1 MRVLINIAE
10 ILKEETKV
18 NKKKSKISKL
28 TVVISNMMNLNL
40 TNDQMKR
47 GRELLDQWILKHLMK
62 L

>member
-1 MRVLINIAE
+1 MRVQINIAE

-18 NKKKSKISKL
+18 NKKKSRISKL

>member
-18 NKKKSKISKL
+18 NKKKSRISKL